1 MFLQSQKKKSS
12 IKPKAPEKKK
22 KVKSKIKIKK
32 PVPEEQ
38 VQIPTQPVEIVK
50 EEIPPPKQE
59 PVQEK
64 IKEIPIFQPEPVM
77 NIEDPPKQESEKEIS
92 RIRKDKRF
100 NQRQGAKFGYNF
112 NDDIDESDGP
122 QLFVYEEKQ
131 KPSNDTQMRYAATE
145 YKPPKSNQNNSGND
159 FFPKKFHGTPKTQEI
174 DHPNK
179 TKYNNNNDGPFQS
192 GGIFAGFQKKEN
204 PKINS
209 EISPMK
215 TSNKGRRRVNIFD
228 DNDENPKASISSKF
242 SVKKP
247 KVSDPE
253 NKILEESNHMLN
265 KDGTINFE
273 YYSKKSNYKHS
284 SIQNDDNHLNKLLT
298 NQNSEEQNK
307 NLNFYYGKTYN
318 INQIPETK
326 EENVKPIRKSHQN
339 SQNILSGFIK
349 DGNPGLLIK
358 DGSNLKLNSFKNNS
372 YQSKRNNRAYND
384 DKNET
389 EMNKNSTNNYYNP
402 SNYDQK
408 KKPSESNSVIC

>member
-1 MFLQSQKKKSS
+1 M
-12 IKPKAPEKKK
+12 
-22 KVKSKIKIKK
+22 
-32 PVPEEQ
+32 
-38 VQIPTQPVEIVK
+38 K
-50 EEIPPPKQE
+50 EE
-59 PVQEK
+59 
-64 IKEIPIFQPEPVM
+64 IKEIPVVQPEPVM
-77 NIEDPPKQESEKEIS
+77 DIQNAPKQESEKEIS

-112 NDDIDESDGP
+112 NDDIEESDGP

-131 KPSNDTQMRYAATE
+131 QPSKDTQMRYAATE
-145 YKPPKSNQNNSGND
+145 YKPPKSNQNDYGND
-159 FFPKKFHGTPKTQEI
+159 FFPKKFQESQNTQEVV
-174 DHPNK
+174 HPNK
-179 TKYNNNNDGPFQS
+179 QKYNHQNEDPFKS

-204 PKINS
+204 EKINS

-215 TSNKGRRRVNIFD
+215 TSHKMRRKVNIFD
-228 DNDENPKASISSKF
+228 DLDENPKQSLHNKHSL
-242 SVKKP
+242 KKQ
-247 KVSDPE
+247 KVSDHE
-253 NKILEESNHMLN
+253 NKMMESSNHMLN

-284 SIQNDDNHLNKLLT
+284 SIQNDENHLNKLLT
-298 NQNSEEQNK
+298 NQTPEEQNK

-372 YQSKRNNRAYND
+372 YRSKRNNRAYND
-384 DKNET
+384 GKNET
-389 EMNKNSTNNYYNP
+389 KMSINSTQNNNLNNLEQTNQPYKSKLLTFQNHLTLQ
-402 SNYDQK
+402 SCDLIMKINLK
-408 KKPSESNSVIC
+408 RV